1 MPKKLK
7 HRSRGLHAKLETDLQ
22 KFSQEF
28 FKELK
33 VDNALTVKDLYEH
46 NQSRLSLRIIN
57 NKAGFK
63 RKITEGELHRP
74 GLALAGFIQVF
85 TYWRIQIMGNSE
97 ITFLKT
103 RSSEERVAAFSTL
116 LGFDLPC
123 IIITNDNKA
132 PDELVEIANKNKVT
146 IFSTPLNTTRAIHYL
161 TEYLDQAFA
170 PQTIVHGSVVDV
182 HGVGMLI
189 VGSSAIGK
197 SELALDLVER
207 GHQLVADDVVQIIR
221 LGTNLVQG
229 GPSEMLE
236 HHMEIRGLGIIDIRR
251 MFGIRAIRGSKIIQI
266 VVRIEAFDASVEY
279 ERIGMDDRTIEIL
292 GASLPFVDLPIMP
305 GKNLTVIVEAI
316 ALNLKLKLLGEHP
329 AKEFNDNL
337 IRRMGKFPAE

>member
-1 MPKKLK
+1 
-7 HRSRGLHAKLETDLQ
+7 LENDLQ

-33 VDNALTVKDLYEH
+33 VDSTLTVKELYEH
-46 NQSRLSLRIIN
+46 NKSKMSLHIIN

-74 GLALAGFIQVF
+74 GLALGGFIQVF

-97 ITFLKT
+97 ITFLNT
-103 RSSEERVAAFSTL
+103 MSSKARAAAISTL
-116 LGFDLPC
+116 LSFELPC

-132 PDELVEIANKNKVT
+132 PDELVEIANKSKVT
-146 IFSTPLNTTRAIHYL
+146 IFSTPLNTTRAVHYL
-161 TEYLDQAFA
+161 TEYLDRAFA
-170 PQTIVHGSVVDV
+170 PQTIVHASMVDV

-189 VGSSAIGK
+189 VGSSSIGK

-207 GHQLVADDVVQIIR
+207 GHQLVADDVVHIIR

-229 GPSEMLE
+229 GPSELLE

-251 MFGIRAIRGSKIIQI
+251 MFGIRAIRDNKIIQI
-266 VVRIEAFDASVEY
+266 VVRIEAFDANAEY
-279 ERIGMDDRTIEIL
+279 ERIGVDERTIEIL
-292 GASLPFVDLPIMP
+292 GVSVPFVDLPIMP

-316 ALNLKLKLLGEHP
+316 ALNLKLKLLGEHA

-337 IRRMGKFPAE
+337 IKRMSNSRPNKSNES